1 MSCTDVWVQN
11 RCQIILET
19 HQTGERLIILNVDE
33 VRLSLWQWGVGHISK
48 ISKAPLEQMWKHIL
62 VSTCGF
68 SHLAFKAE
76 LHMTVRNIWFL
87 CLIVQKKKHLK
98 DFVSF
103 RSQLQY
109 SPLFYSFLKC
119 CIYLFS
125 SFSLFKFF
133 LTDCKRQYVWSRLVK
148 KRWILFGI

>member
-1 MSCTDVWVQN
+1 MHRNIMFDPQPEKLNRHTRVFKVSNSKIQSVYSLMSCTDVWVQN

-87 CLIVQKKKHLK
+87 CLIVQKKTFKG
-98 DFVSF
+98 F
-103 RSQLQY
+103 
-109 SPLFYSFLKC
+109 
-119 CIYLFS
+119 CI
-125 SFSLFKFF
+125 
-133 LTDCKRQYVWSRLVK
+133 
-148 KRWILFGI
+148 I